1 MPKQKKIASKQAN
14 QWEVDP
20 RQATF
25 LAVYLDPKSPT
36 FGNGL
41 QSAISAGYTESYAA
55 VMVSEMP
62 DWLSENLNEL
72 NLVEKAV
79 KNLNEQLDDN
89 DKKAKALKW
98 DATKFTLQTLHK
110 GKFSSRTELT
120 GAEGKDLVFSSKTDE
135 ELKAIIINANKVI
148 GETNGTN

>member
-1 MPKQKKIASKQAN
+1 MAKKIAAKQAN

-20 RQATF
+20 RQAVF
-25 LAVYLDPKSPT
+25 LAAYLDPKSPT
-36 FGNGL
+36 FSNGL

-72 NLVEKAV
+72 NLVEKAIR
-79 KNLNEQLDDN
+79 NLNEQLEDG

-110 GKFSSRTELT
+110 SKFSSRTELT
-120 GAEGKDLVFSSKTDE
+120 GPEGKDIFSSKTDE
-135 ELKAIIINANKVI
+135 ELKAMIAKAQEV
-148 GETNGTN
+148 TK